1 MLHVSGDDI
10 WAPLF
15 RATHSSAF
23 HLEVRDS
30 YAVADE
36 AEALR
41 RWAAGEP
48 YEREEQPDS
57 WRAWDELM
65 IETAGRDVA
74 LERLRVITVPHS
86 DYVRWL
92 LENTADNVETGEEV
106 RWLPRNLVQPAE
118 VPADDYWLFDRTTV
132 AYTTFAEDG
141 AFMGLSITTDPRLV
155 GWAVEVRETLW
166 PRGIDHAVYLDSER
180 VRM

>member
-1 MLHVSGDDI
+1 MLHVTGDDI
-10 WAPLF
+10 WEPLF
-15 RATHSSAF
+15 RETMDSAF

-48 YEREEQPDS
+48 YEREEQPDT

-65 IETAGRDVA
+65 IETAGRGVA
-74 LERLRVITVPHS
+74 LERLRVVTVPHS

-92 LENTADNVETGEEV
+92 LDNTDDNVETGETV
-106 RWLPRNLVQPAE
+106 RWLPRHQVQPAT
-118 VPADDYWLFDRTTV
+118 VPADDYWLFDQAKV
-132 AYTTFAEDG
+132 AYTTFADDG
-141 AFMGLSITTDPRLV
+141 AFMGLSISTDPHLV
-155 GWAVEVRETLW
+155 GWAVEARDSLW
-166 PRGIDHAVYLDSER
+166 PYGIDHAAYVASEH
-180 VRM
+180 VRA

>member
-15 RATHSSAF
+15 RRARSSAF

-48 YEREEQPDS
+48 YEREQQPDS

-65 IETAGRDVA
+65 IETAGRGVA
-74 LERLRVITVPHS
+74 LERLRVVTVPHS

-92 LENTADNVETGEEV
+92 LENTDDNVETGEDV
-106 RWLPRNLVQPAE
+106 RWLPRHLARPTAI
-118 VPADDYWLFDRTTV
+118 PADDYWLFDSATL
-132 AYTTFAEDG
+132 AFTTFDEEG
-141 AFMGLSITTDPRLV
+141 GFMGLSISTDPGLAD
-155 GWAVEVRETLW
+155 WASHARDILW
-166 PRGIDHAVYLDSER
+166 PKGIDHAAYVKSEY
-180 VRM
+180 VQA